1 MKCESCGKR
10 LKKSD
15 EVCPECGRYIVRRK
29 DNDTEIKSEDV
40 TSAGSV
46 CNENEIVFKD
56 NIPLLILKIFAS
68 IVLIAI
74 CIYSLIER
82 SFFAGRTT
90 RDVIVI
96 LASVII
102 FVDAFAVFFNERGCR
117 LTFEN
122 DRVHGTVPGS
132 KFGKNEISIRY
143 DEILKTEFVVG
154 SKYSPSHIS
163 ILLRTGDEVKI
174 PCTRKNTLVEI
185 RERIQKH
192 LTELK
197 ISELNTT
204 VIYHGETV
212 EGSLINGKEYTLVNI
227 GEKGMYEVIDESGE
241 TGFYRP
247 ELFEKEEHCDEQQQ
261 QNN

>member
-1 MKCESCGKR
+1 MKCEQCGKR

-15 EVCPECGRYIVRRK
+15 EICPECGRYIVRK
-29 DNDTEIKSEDV
+29 KNNIEIKSEAF
-40 TSAGSV
+40 TSADPV
-46 CNENEIVFKD
+46 CNENEVVFKD

-68 IVLIAI
+68 IFLVGI

-82 SFFAGRTT
+82 SFLAGRTM

-96 LASVII
+96 LASII
-102 FVDAFAVFFNERGCR
+102 ILVDAFAVFFNERGCK
-117 LTFEN
+117 LIFES
-122 DRVHGTVPGS
+122 DRVHGTVPGG
-132 KFGKNEISIRY
+132 KFGKNEISINY
-143 DEILKTEFVVG
+143 DGILKTEFVAG
-154 SKYSPSHIS
+154 SKYSPSSVS

-174 PCTRKNTLVEI
+174 PCTRKKTLTEI

-204 VIYHGETV
+204 VIYCGETV

-227 GEKGMYEVIDESGE
+227 DEKGMYEVIDESGE
-241 TGFYRP
+241 TGFFYP
-247 ELFEKEEHCDEQQQ
+247 EFFEKT
-261 QNN
+261 N